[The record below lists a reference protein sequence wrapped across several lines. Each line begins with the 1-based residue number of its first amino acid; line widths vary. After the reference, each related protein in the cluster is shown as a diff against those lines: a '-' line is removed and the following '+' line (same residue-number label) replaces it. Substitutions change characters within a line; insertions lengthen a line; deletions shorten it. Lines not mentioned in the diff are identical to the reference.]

1 MEREKSFALY
11 SISRKKAQI
20 TRGRE
25 EKKMKFLIKTQMRNT
40 SSKRHCHVLRE
51 LTLELGRWTHTD
63 GQYQGSAVLP
73 AVQLCRMSKPGEL
86 RGQRPVKT
94 GGAKDASWRT

>member
-11 SISRKKAQI
+11 SISRKKAQKI

-73 AVQLCRMSKPGEL
+73 AVQMSKPGEL